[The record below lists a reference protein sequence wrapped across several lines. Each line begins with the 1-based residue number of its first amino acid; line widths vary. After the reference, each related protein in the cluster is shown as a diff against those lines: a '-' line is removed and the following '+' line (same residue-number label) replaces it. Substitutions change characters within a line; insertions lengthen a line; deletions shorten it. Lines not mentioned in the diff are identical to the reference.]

1 MAKGTTGKLID
12 SSHPDYA
19 DIFQR
24 WQDEGCP
31 GQFDR
36 TGTFGGAVYEVHE
49 TQGGEVYFF
58 QRHSLGPTTIDEEGK
73 VHKGWEFVNERGMR
87 IERWE
92 GREGQSEVRYIDAP
106 NEL

>member
-1 MAKGTTGKLID
+1 MEKGAGKLID
-12 SSHPDYA
+12 QDHPDYA

-24 WQDEGCP
+24 WEEEGCP

-36 TGTFGGAVYEVHE
+36 SGIFGGAIYSAIK
-49 TQGGEVYFF
+49 TRDGEVYFF

-73 VHKGWEFVNERGMR
+73 VTKGWEFVNEKGMR
-87 IERWE
+87 IEQ
-92 GREGQSEVRYIDAP
+92 REGKEGQPQVRYIDAP